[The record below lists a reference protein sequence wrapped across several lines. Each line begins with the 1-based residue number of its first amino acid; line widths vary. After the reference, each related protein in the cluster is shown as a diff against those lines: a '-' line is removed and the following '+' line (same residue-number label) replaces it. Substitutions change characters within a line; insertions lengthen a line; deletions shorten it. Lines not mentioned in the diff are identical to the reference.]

1 MFARSRLRA
10 VTASAP
16 SRRQR
21 TIEVSAWAV
30 IAVAAAGAWIG
41 HAVEY
46 LRVFGRAGFGT
57 TAARSA
63 HAYMGPLGL
72 ALLAIAVGGAYA
84 SILARRRLERLL
96 VLPAEARPSLAFPWL
111 LWTVWLLQLA
121 LYVVQENAEARA
133 IGVNLHGWQAVT
145 GVHQWAPLVQ
155 LCVAATGTAVLWT
168 LRRPVTRLAR
178 AVRAAVAAFH
188 ARRPAT
194 AVRNP
199 QLSSVWSAEARWGV
213 LRWCRPPPLAAH
225 AA

>member
-1 MFARSRLRA
+1 VTRLGRSR
-10 VTASAP
+10 P
-16 SRRQR
+16 

-46 LRVFGRAGFGT
+46 LRVFGPAGFGT

-72 ALLAIAVGGAYA
+72 VLLAIAAAGAYT

-96 VLPAEARPSLAFPWL
+96 VLPADARPSLAFPWL

-121 LYVVQENAEARA
+121 LYTVQENAEARA

-155 LCVAATGTAVLWT
+155 LCVAAAGTAVLWM

-178 AVRAAVAAFH
+178 AIRAVVADLRARRRAA
-188 ARRPAT
+188 ARWI
-194 AVRNP
+194 P
-199 QLSSVWSAEARWGV
+199 QPSRVWSAEARWGA
-213 LRWCRPPPLAAH
+213 LRWCRPPPLVAH